1 MFLRIQLHL
10 EIFTIAV
17 NVNTSYLQGKKSN
30 LLHFEVEL

>member
-17 NVNTSYLQGKKSN
+17 NVNTSKEKKSN